1 MDDRPHTA
9 ENICYMIF
17 MTLYNMAML
26 VFIMCRHAF
35 DSVDWR
41 WAYTQFTH
49 SLFFC
54 ASGFFHVLGKI
65 VGMVCVHFM
74 PTVVTTCVLSGILAC
89 TFPAL
94 FWGLCKVLYDWVVA
108 LKKADDVMEDLDNDY
123 PYITYAIC
131 TFVAAAIV
139 AIFLCRCLKCAT
151 DKTKNMH
158 TTENNTTVNNATEN
172 NTINNAGDSNIHNNT
187 QNTSVNDHR
196 KVQILNTLNIK
207 CLNLQLPMQMID
219 SQIAVK
225 THTRKSPRMQIKE
238 DKKGRKSPRSNIC
251 M

>member
-1 MDDRPHTA
+1 
-9 ENICYMIF
+9 

-26 VFIMCRHAF
+26 MFIMCRYAF

-41 WAYTQFTH
+41 WACTQFTRF
-49 SLFFC
+49 LFFF

-65 VGMVCVHFM
+65 FGVVCVHFM

-89 TFPAL
+89 TFPAI
-94 FWGLCKVLYDWVVA
+94 FGGLCKVLYDWVVA

-131 TFVAAAIV
+131 TFVATGIV

-158 TTENNTTVNNATEN
+158 TENKTTVNATKNKTINRAGDTHN
-172 NTINNAGDSNIHNNT
+172 NTQNT

-196 KVQILNTLNIK
+196 NIQI
-207 CLNLQLPMQMID
+207 NLKYINMQLPMQLIDSQQLPMQMID

-225 THTRKSPRMQIKE
+225 TPTRKSPRMQIKE
-238 DKKGRKSPRSNIC
+238 DKKGRKSPRLIC
-251 M
+251 V